1 MAARS
6 SIFAGEMPWSE
17 EPGGLQSTGSQKS
30 WTWLKWLNNN
40 NHTWSHLL
48 FYLQLAWKIRDSSLL
63 YEDHG
68 WLTRTDMPSS
78 HQWVEAKTLWW
89 LGIVVLFS
97 FKENL
102 APVFSP
108 TPWTGKPRAPRIQV
122 MLLNTVSAVSVHLM
136 TQDCPAFP
144 IKGENRTWYRSDI
157 CDIKRNLCMPIY
169 VYK

>member
-17 EPGGLQSTGSQKS
+17 EPGGLQSMGSQKS